1 MNVVKVIL
9 LAPFVFIAYL
19 LGLVWRAFTT
29 SIELIIVFSI
39 IIFVLG
45 LVSTFFGWV

>member
-19 LGLVWRAFTT
+19 LGLIWRAFTT
-29 SIELIIVFSI
+29 SIELIIVVSI
-39 IIFVLG
+39 IVFVVG
-45 LVSTFFGWV
+45 VVATFFGWV

>member
-19 LGLVWRAFTT
+19 LGLIWRAFTT
-29 SIELIIVFSI
+29 SIELIIVVSI
-39 IIFVLG
+39 IVFVVG
-45 LVSTFFGWV
+45 VVSTFFGWV